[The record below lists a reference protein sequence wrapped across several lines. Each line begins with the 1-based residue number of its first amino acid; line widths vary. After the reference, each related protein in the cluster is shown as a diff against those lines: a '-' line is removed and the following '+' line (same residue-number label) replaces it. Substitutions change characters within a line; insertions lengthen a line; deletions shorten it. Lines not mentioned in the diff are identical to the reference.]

1 MKEWQEFKSLPD
13 DHLPGCESLE
23 NLWSRIGNLANFC
36 KLLLVL
42 PHSTA
47 DLERLFSIIGK
58 IDTSQHSSQALF
70 VIFCPSSSMLK
81 IAITLFIHAI
91 VRSLSETSNSES
103 TVTE

>member
-1 MKEWQEFKSLPD
+1 MSL
-13 DHLPGCESLE
+13 HPGEVGEKCF
-23 NLWSRIGNLANFC
+23 GNLTNFC

-47 DLERLFSIIGK
+47 DLERLFSIIGN
-58 IDTSQHSSQALF
+58 IDISQHSSFHPSTVRDILSVKLNVEDYYQSKALF
-70 VIFCPSSSMLK
+70 THLLQQAK
-81 IAITLFIHAI
+81 TAT